1 MKELATE
8 ETPIVKMKA
17 IALASVFATS
27 STLALAGVGSV
38 ELPVWAS
45 PSDISSSHFNLGNVA
60 PGNPAVE
67 RMQRA
72 APQRG
77 DYPKIKGEPC
87 PAGTFASGGSC
98 KAFR

>member
-17 IALASVFATS
+17 IALALVFATS
-27 STLALAGVGSV
+27 STLALAGAGSV

-67 RMQRA
+67 RMHRA

-77 DYPKIKGEPC
+77 DYRRRREARRPVHR
-87 PAGTFASGGSC
+87 AQ
-98 KAFR
+98 AFRNSIEK